1 VFSPIGRRLAL
12 LNAAIV
18 VLVIAL
24 VGGSMFVLLQHM
36 LVREEDRSLV
46 ERARAAELFWSD
58 LFLTGQ
64 PEVASLSAA
73 TVRPQED
80 ERHDDDH
87 GGERER
93 EDHEAREVLRGGD
106 TLLFAFDATGQL
118 LADERGVPIPGLPLE
133 AAVAEALQGRA
144 DTRTVRLAD
153 EIVRVYTRPVVVD
166 GRIAGAIQA
175 ARGQARHETELRLV
189 GLVSVM
195 GIGIG
200 GVIAVPAGL
209 FLARRAMRPID
220 AAFAKQRA
228 FVADASHELRA
239 PLTLIR
245 ANAELVSRLPDAS
258 PAVKDEIANML
269 QELDGMSR
277 LVDDL
282 LLLARLDD
290 AALTLDRQPLDL
302 AETAQPVVTAMEE
315 VARAAGLRLS
325 LRVERT
331 VVVSGDVARI
341 RQVLRN
347 LLDNAIRYTPAGGKI
362 EVLVGQRNGRGLVQ
376 VSDTGIGIAPE
387 DQPRVFDRFFRADR
401 ARTRSSGGTGL
412 GLAIARAI
420 VLAHGGDIGLESEP
434 GVGTTVWFTL
444 PAAGMGAGGQMGARG

>member
-1 VFSPIGRRLAL
+1 
-12 LNAAIV
+12 
-18 VLVIAL
+18 
-24 VGGSMFVLLQHM
+24 
-36 LVREEDRSLV
+36 
-46 ERARAAELFWSD
+46 
-58 LFLTGQ
+58 
-64 PEVASLSAA
+64 
-73 TVRPQED
+73 
-80 ERHDDDH
+80 
-87 GGERER
+87 
-93 EDHEAREVLRGGD
+93 
-106 TLLFAFDATGQL
+106 
-118 LADERGVPIPGLPLE
+118 
-133 AAVAEALQGRA
+133 
-144 DTRTVRLAD
+144 
-153 EIVRVYTRPVVVD
+153 
-166 GRIAGAIQA
+166 
-175 ARGQARHETELRLV
+175 
-189 GLVSVM
+189 
-195 GIGIG
+195 
-200 GVIAVPAGL
+200 
-209 FLARRAMRPID
+209 MRPID

-302 AETAQPVVTAMEE
+302 AEAVQPVVAAMEE
-315 VARAAGLRLS
+315 VARSAGLRLS
-325 LRVERT
+325 LRIERP

-362 EVLVGQRNGRGLVQ
+362 DVVVGQRNGRGLVQ

-444 PAAGMGAGGQMGARG
+444 PAAGVGTRG